1 MKSSGSAAA
10 HQRRPLVVV
19 GCGLGILAA
28 VTWMDALR
36 LSDVGSIGVG
46 PAVSMKLIGSLLG
59 LLGAAHLLAAFRPSP
74 AATPVEGEPL
84 TNRHALAWVLG
95 GLMAMIGILVV
106 EAGFILAAAIVF
118 VCTARAFGKPLI
130 SLSPVYGLT
139 MSILVYAF
147 FTKGLTLALPSGPL
161 ERLLFA

>member
-1 MKSSGSAAA
+1 MRFSDAATA
-10 HQRRPLVVV
+10 RERRSLIVV
-19 GCGLGILAA
+19 GCGLWVLAA
-28 VTWMDALR
+28 LTWMDALR

-59 LLGAAHLLAAFRPSP
+59 LLGAAHFLAAVRPSP
-74 AATPVEGEPL
+74 VTAPVEGEPV

-95 GLMAMIGILVV
+95 GLIAMIVVLVA
-106 EAGFILAAAIVF
+106 EGGFILAAAIVF
-118 VCTARAFGKPLI
+118 VCTARAFGKSVI
-130 SLSPVYGLT
+130 SLSPVYGLV
-139 MSILVYAF
+139 MSTLVYAF